1 MIDIVIAF
9 LLGGF
14 IGVFIGILMMPLF
27 AADKGWNGKRC
38 YNWCQ

>member
-14 IGVFIGILMMPLF
+14 VGIFIGILMMAHF
-27 AADKGWNGKRC
+27 AANKGGG
-38 YNWCQ
+38 YDES